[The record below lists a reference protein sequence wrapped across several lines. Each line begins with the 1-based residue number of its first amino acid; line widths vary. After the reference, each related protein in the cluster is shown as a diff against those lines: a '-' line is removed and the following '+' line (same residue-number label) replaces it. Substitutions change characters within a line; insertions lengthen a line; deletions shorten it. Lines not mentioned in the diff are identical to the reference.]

1 VPRRNQQ
8 AQGRE
13 READP
18 AHRRANKMT
27 NQERFESFW
36 KERKGAGY
44 TGFGKSRDGVY
55 LTEFVRDAWA
65 AWEAAQKPT
74 ERAE

>member
-1 VPRRNQQ
+1 
-8 AQGRE
+8 
-13 READP
+13 
-18 AHRRANKMT
+18 MT
-27 NQERFESFW
+27 NQERFEGFW